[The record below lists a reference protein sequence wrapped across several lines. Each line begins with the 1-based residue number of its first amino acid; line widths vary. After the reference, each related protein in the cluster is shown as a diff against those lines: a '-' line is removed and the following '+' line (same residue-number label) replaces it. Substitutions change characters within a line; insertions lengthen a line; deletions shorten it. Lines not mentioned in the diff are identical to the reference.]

1 MVKKN
6 EFRKFYELSSYKKRI
21 FKFKRSTSGR
31 IYECLG
37 KLFLSHLSTTEKEDD
52 IYILF
57 HKYLETIP
65 NHDQAGEEI
74 IHYLLS
80 FFSILQEKKIK
91 WQKKENFENAFWFY
105 SNNGE
110 CIESLNTNNL
120 VDYSKTFNL
129 VLCTLLDLQN
139 KREEGIQR

>member
-1 MVKKN
+1 MNLESFMNYHIIRRGYSNSKEVPAE
-6 EFRKFYELSSYKKRI
+6 EFMNVLENF
-21 FKFKRSTSGR
+21 
-31 IYECLG
+31 
-37 KLFLSHLSTTEKEDD
+37 FLSHLSTTEKEDD

-80 FFSILQEKKIK
+80 FLSILQEKKIK

-105 SNNGE
+105 ANNDE